1 MNQMKLHRSDL
12 FVTVELVFNK
22 VMSIIFM
29 SLIYAMLYRS
39 KERGLEFCFLVMTIN
54 DDVTIDVM

>member
-12 FVTVELVFNK
+12 FVIVAELVFNK

-29 SLIYAMLYRS
+29 SLYLCNVI
-39 KERGLEFCFLVMTIN
+39 
-54 DDVTIDVM
+54 